1 MLIKVNRFLRKIVL
15 ILGVLCVAFRLADKQ
30 MSKQLEEYEGFQT
43 EEFDDIW

>member
-1 MLIKVNRFLRKIVL
+1 MLLKLNRFLRKIVI
-15 ILGVLCVAFRLADKQ
+15 ILGALCVILKLADKQ